1 MKATSKQ
8 CDGNC
13 GGTRKCRVRAYAEA
27 PPKKRTR
34 KPAGPSPVEER
45 RTVPCKICKAKI
57 EFTAGLDE
65 MAAHWET
72 EHPEALAKMRE
83 GHAPSVDRSGW

>member
-1 MKATSKQ
+1 MKATSKKAAKSPEAPKRRP
-8 CDGNC
+8 
-13 GGTRKCRVRAYAEA
+13 TRKA
-27 PPKKRTR
+27 
-34 KPAGPSPVEER
+34 PAGVVEER

-83 GHAPSVDRSGW
+83 GHTPSVDRSGW